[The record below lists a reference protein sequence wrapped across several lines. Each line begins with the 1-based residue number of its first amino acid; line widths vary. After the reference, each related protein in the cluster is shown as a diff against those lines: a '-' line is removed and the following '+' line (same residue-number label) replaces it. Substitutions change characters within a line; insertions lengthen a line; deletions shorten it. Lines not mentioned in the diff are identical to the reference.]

1 MATQKIFEAPIGDG
15 SDDEEPR
22 VAVAHILWKGSHYA
36 LFAGIFCGVNE
47 PWKCE

>member
-22 VAVAHILWKGSHYA
+22 VAVAHVTWKGTHFA
-36 LFAGIFCGVNE
+36 LFAGGKGCNE
-47 PWKCE
+47 TWKCE